1 MYHILAVAAGLYAAL
16 LFGDAATAADVLL
29 PPPVVEG
36 SPAAGRRV
44 RVTLPEHAGTAVHH
58 TLLLPADWSAARWE
72 AGHRWPVIVEYA
84 GNFHPPSG
92 SAGTVEGAVLG
103 YGLTRGQADLRSSAR
118 RRRVRRCAVVPIAS
132 ARAANRQE
140 IAAFPQMP
148 QRGPGVNL
156 LLPARVGQPV
166 ARFGG
171 GRKWARR
178 KAIVAAS
185 LSGIFPIVVTPFH
198 EDGSVDFESQDRLVE
213 HLLEQ
218 GAHGLGLFGN
228 ASEGYTLAAEER
240 ATIMK
245 RVARRVAGRVLACCL
260 AIALARYWWPT

>member
-1 MYHILAVAAGLYAAL
+1 
-16 LFGDAATAADVLL
+16 
-29 PPPVVEG
+29 
-36 SPAAGRRV
+36 
-44 RVTLPEHAGTAVHH
+44 
-58 TLLLPADWSAARWE
+58 
-72 AGHRWPVIVEYA
+72 
-84 GNFHPPSG
+84 
-92 SAGTVEGAVLG
+92 
-103 YGLTRGQADLRSSAR
+103 
-118 RRRVRRCAVVPIAS
+118 
-132 ARAANRQE
+132 
-140 IAAFPQMP
+140 
-148 QRGPGVNL
+148 

-198 EDGSVDFESQDRLVE
+198 GDGSVDFESQDRLVE